1 VSVVVYI
8 LNSAAWAAVGWV
20 AAMLNY
26 RLRLIERLLKQ
37 RHDDDENPPP
47 R

>member
-8 LNSAAWAAVGWV
+8 LNSAAWAAAGYV

-26 RLRLIERLLKQ
+26 RLRFIERLL
-37 RHDDDENPPP
+37 RHRDDDEDPPS

>member
-1 VSVVVYI
+1 VNVVVYI
-8 LNSAAWAAVGWV
+8 LNSAAWAAAGWV

-37 RHDDDENPPP
+37 RHDDDENP
-47 R
+47 